1 VDTVD
6 GMTNTA
12 IASRNANALIL
23 GATARRSIPPR
34 RLIEAMLRPLRSM
47 VGGLWVGGVAE
58 LQRDVITFTPNSVNR
73 AVHDGDLD
81 VVVALRDVMSVT
93 VKRGLCTHIITVA
106 AAENLVIRCYRADK
120 FAEQIRAAVRATG

>member
-6 GMTNTA
+6 GMTNAA

-23 GATARRSIPPR
+23 GATAGRSIPPL

-58 LQRDVITFTPNSVNR
+58 L
-73 AVHDGDLD
+73 
-81 VVVALRDVMSVT
+81 
-93 VKRGLCTHIITVA
+93 
-106 AAENLVIRCYRADK
+106 RADE
-120 FAEQIRAAVRATG
+120 FAEQIRAVVRATG